1 MDIKLTNITVR
12 ELTAGYEDN
21 AEEGVVGFDGQLDI
35 RPAYQREFIYKDRQR
50 DAVIETVIKG
60 FPLNVMYWAV
70 RDDGGFELIDGQQRT
85 ISLCQYVDGDFSVGG
100 RYLYNLQDDEQNQI
114 LDYELAIYRC
124 TGTNS
129 EKLQWF
135 QTINIAGEKL
145 TPQELRNAVFHG
157 SWVSDAKRYFSKTGC
172 PAYTMAGDYL
182 AGRSLRQEYLQT
194 VIGWI
199 SGDAVDDYMGVHQH
213 DPNASELW
221 DYFVQV
227 IEWVKATFPKYR
239 SDMKGVAWGE
249 LYNRFGHESLDPTD
263 LETRVVALMADDEV
277 ERKKGIYT
285 YVLTGEEKWLNLR
298 QFRNSEKRSAY
309 TRQKGVCPVCKETF
323 PFEGME
329 ADHIKPWHAGGKTT
343 PENCQM
349 LCIKDNRLKSG
360 Y

>member
-1 MDIKLTNITVR
+1 MEITLTNVTVR
-12 ELTAGYEDN
+12 ALTSGYEDS
-21 AEEGVVGFDGQLDI
+21 AEEGVSGFDGNLDI
-35 RPAYQREFIYKDRQR
+35 RPAYQREFIYRDRQR
-50 DAVIETVIKG
+50 DAVVETVVKG

-85 ISLCQYVDGDFSVGG
+85 ISICQYVNGDFSVGG
-100 RYLYNLQDDEQNQI
+100 RYFDNLQDDEQDQI

-129 EKLQWF
+129 EKLEWF

-145 TPQELRNAVFHG
+145 TPQELRNAIFHG
-157 SWVSDAKRYFSKTGC
+157 SWVSDAKRHFSKNGC

-182 AGRSLRQEYLQT
+182 SGSAIRQEYLET

-199 SGDAVDDYMGVHQH
+199 SNGAIDDYMGLHQH
-213 DPNASELW
+213 DPKATELW

-227 IEWVKATFPKYR
+227 IEWVKTTFPKYR
-239 SDMKGVAWGE
+239 SEMKGRAWGD
-249 LYNRFGHESLDPTD
+249 LYNRFGHDDLDPAE
-263 LETRVVALMADDEV
+263 LESRVMALMADDEV

-309 TRQKGVCPVCKETF
+309 ERQKGVCPVCKETF

-329 ADHIKPWHAGGKTT
+329 ADHKKPWHAGGKTT

>member
-1 MDIKLTNITVR
+1 
-12 ELTAGYEDN
+12 
-21 AEEGVVGFDGQLDI
+21 
-35 RPAYQREFIYKDRQR
+35 
-50 DAVIETVIKG
+50 
-60 FPLNVMYWAV
+60 MYWAV
-70 RDDGGFELIDGQQRT
+70 RNDGGFELIDGQQRT
-85 ISLCQYVDGDFSVGG
+85 ISLCQYVEGDFSVGG
-100 RYLYNLQDDEQNQI
+100 RYFYNLQDDEQDQI

-129 EKLQWF
+129 EKLEWF

-145 TPQELRNAVFHG
+145 TPQELRNAIFHG
-157 SWVSDAKRYFSKTGC
+157 SWVSDSKRHFSKTGC

-182 AGRSLRQEYLQT
+182 AGSAIRQEYLQT

-199 SGDAVDDYMGVHQH
+199 SGGAIDDYMGLHQH
-213 DPNASELW
+213 DPNATELW

-227 IEWVKATFPKYR
+227 IDWVKATFPRYR

-249 LYNRFGHESLDPTD
+249 LYNRFGHDGLDPAD
-263 LETRVVALMADDEV
+263 LETRVAALMADDEV

-298 QFRNSEKRSAY
+298 QFRSSEKRSAY
-309 TRQKGVCPVCKETF
+309 ERQKGVCPVCNETF

-329 ADHIKPWHAGGKTT
+329 ADHKKPWRVGGKTT